1 MVGVYWAEVREVN
14 KRPKPGVNSLQA
26 DAPPHFCNSPHGL
39 KPRRGGLF
47 IATNPRRL
55 FFLFFGGAAR
65 CSFPDV
71 ERGWILP
78 SCSQFSLQRPRR
90 RKTKRKRTIC

>member
-1 MVGVYWAEVREVN
+1 M
-14 KRPKPGVNSLQA
+14 QA

-47 IATNPRRL
+47 IATNPRKL

-71 ERGWILP
+71 ARGWLLT

-90 RKTKRKRTIC
+90 RKTKRKRTIARYPINRPPLRGLGTKRTRANL